1 MSSFPYSIY
10 LKFAL
15 YVQILETLDGV
26 INELIKLEAQLNL
39 MKIISF

>member
-1 MSSFPYSIY
+1 
-10 LKFAL
+10 
-15 YVQILETLDGV
+15 VQILKTLDGV